1 MKENL
6 EGPKKMKRMNDQDT
20 SSERGEHRPAE
31 RPGRGGCHSKG
42 GVSPDRLLGF
52 SRPLRTIMRLLAG
65 FNIWKS
71 LFLRILALTGI
82 CESGSLCASLFR
94 GPRHRAERLLVR
106 AAGWEHG
113 PPGWP
118 QAHSPHLPA
127 ADPTNPPRS
136 LWTCCLLVW
145 RGEIKK
151 EKQNK
156 TRNLEFYF
164 PRPLAAA
171 RDGHGRSWPMR
182 DEARVI
188 RDAGK
193 VPTSC

>member
-6 EGPKKMKRMNDQDT
+6 EGPKKMMRMNDEDT
-20 SSERGEHRPAE
+20 SSERGEHRPPK
-31 RPGRGGCHSKG
+31 RPGRGCHSKG
-42 GVSPDRLLGF
+42 GLSPDRLLGF
-52 SRPLRTIMRLLAG
+52 SRPLRMIMRLLAG

-82 CESGSLCASLFR
+82 CNCQGACVLLRSVA
-94 GPRHRAERLLVR
+94 RAAPGERRLVR

-118 QAHSPHLPA
+118 QAHGPHLPA

-136 LWTCCLLVW
+136 LWPCCLLVW

-193 VPTSC
+193 VPTFC